1 MTTYSQ
7 CISTILIV
15 VGSWAKT
22 IRVISVIVV
31 NITRAVHIEHIR
43 IPVGIAERKIGQPLK
58 RVSQKWDYPNI
69 K

>member
-43 IPVGIAERKIGQPLK
+43 IPVGIAERKIGQPTETVLANMGLP
-58 RVSQKWDYPNI
+58 QY
-69 K
+69 

>member
-43 IPVGIAERKIGQPLK
+43 IPVGIAERKSGQPTETVLANMGLP
-58 RVSQKWDYPNI
+58 QY
-69 K
+69 